1 MEELINNWSET
12 KAALLEGLSAQKQ
25 AVVGPILENQK
36 NYLLAE
42 SASAGSTQAHDIA
55 GFRKILIPMIRRII
69 PGTIATELVGVQP
82 MSGPVGLVYTLRYRY
97 AEGVG
102 AAAGQ
107 NPFGL
112 PTPIADGQEIW
123 GNPWQN
129 SGGLRGWYS
138 GNTGVDQP
146 AGSSGLSY
154 VDSNGDVVPGQIPA
168 GGPASM
174 QAFPSSLP
182 AYDTTGYGGG
192 VGFPQTPA
200 SFGAVGGSL
209 YGGSGSFLEGSG
221 GRKLTLDIVSQAV
234 EAGSR
239 KLQAGWTIEAMQDL
253 NAQHGLDL
261 ESEMTQA
268 LSAEI
273 VQEIDQEI
281 LSDLLALAGTVETFD
296 GAGAG
301 AYGTGGNYT
310 PAFVGDRLANL
321 GVIINRVANEI
332 ARKTRRGAGNF
343 IVVSPLVVSVLQS
356 AAKSVFAPAVEGSFK
371 GPNNTMMVGTL
382 NGTIKVY
389 SYLWNQ
395 AGTTGAPLYTT
406 SNLGGGD
413 QANDTILVGYKGG
426 NGETDTGYFYC
437 PYVPLMSS
445 GVVVN
450 PVTFQPVVSL
460 MTRYGKAVFTN
471 VNTSLGNSA
480 DYYGKVNVVNLDL
493 V

>member
-1 MEELINNWSET
+1 MKELFENWTET
-12 KAALLEGLSAQKQ
+12 KSALLEGLPASKQ
-25 AVVGPILENQK
+25 QIVDRVLENQK

-42 SASAGSTQAHDIA
+42 SAAAGSTAAHDIA

-97 AEGVG
+97 AEAV
-102 AAAGQ
+102 AGTGHA

-112 PTPIADGQEIW
+112 PAAIGQNDEVFGNVSPIRQWYSGGAGAGNVAADAVAG
-123 GNPWQN
+123 
-129 SGGLRGWYS
+129 SGGL
-138 GNTGVDQP
+138 T
-146 AGSSGLSY
+146 Y
-154 VDSNGDVVPGQIPA
+154 VDDNGDVTTPINGA
-168 GGPASM
+168 GSTGYAW
-174 QAFPSSLP
+174 PSSLP
-182 AYDTTGYGGG
+182 NNNVSKFTGYTDALGQ
-192 VGFPQTPA
+192 PIA
-200 SFGAVGGSL
+200 GSL
-209 YGGSGSFLEGSG
+209 YGGSGSFIEGSG
-221 GRKLTLDIVSQAV
+221 GRKMTMEVISQAV

-239 KLQAGWTIEAMQDL
+239 KLQAGWTVEAMQDL

-281 LSDLLALAGTVETFD
+281 ITDLLALAGTVDAFD
-296 GAGAG
+296 GAATG
-301 AYGTGGNYT
+301 AYGTAGNYT
-310 PAFVGDRLANL
+310 PTFVGDRLANL

-343 IVVSPLVVSVLQS
+343 VVVSPLIVSILQS

-371 GPNNTMMVGTL
+371 GPNNTMLVGTL

-395 AGTTGAPLYTT
+395 AGAGLF
-406 SNLGGGD
+406 LGNGGSPD
-413 QANDTILVGYKGG
+413 GSADDVILVGYKGG
-426 NGETDTGYFYC
+426 NGEVDTGYFYC

-450 PVTFQPVVSL
+450 PTTFQPVVSL

-471 VNTSLGNSA
+471 TNTSLGNSA
-480 DYYGKVNVVNLDL
+480 DYYGKITVADLDL
-493 V
+493 R